1 MHRILSLFL
10 IVPLGWVFCPPVYGG
25 NFLTHQT
32 EHFTLTYTAQDK
44 RIVDRLLPEIEE
56 IRGKIIADTGKDF
69 RGKTAVLIAPTI
81 ESFRKL
87 QAGNGEI
94 PLWAAGVAYPESNL
108 IILRSPFSVKAG
120 HPDPVEIFAH
130 ELTHVAIGR
139 ALPGKKV
146 PFWLGEGLAMYESRE
161 WDFSRTAVLIRAVL
175 TDTLIPLSRLTTDFP
190 SERDRAELA
199 YAESFLFVSF
209 LINHIGRNAFH
220 RFILDYSDHGD
231 SEGALRRA
239 TGLSSL
245 ELEHEWLAYLK
256 LRISWFPV
264 LTSAT
269 ALWFVATIIFI
280 TGYMRKRKQG
290 LVTLRRWEEEE
301 GPVHGSKEQ

>member
-10 IVPLGWVFCPPVYGG
+10 IVPLGWAFCPPVYGES
-25 NFLTHQT
+25 FLTHQT

-81 ESFRKL
+81 ESFRNSRQETEKSPVGRGL
-87 QAGNGEI
+87 
-94 PLWAAGVAYPESNL
+94 LPESNL

-139 ALPGKKV
+139 ALPGKST
-146 PFWLGEGLAMYESRE
+146 LLAWGRPGPCTNRGNGILPDGGPHPGSPDGYP
-161 WDFSRTAVLIRAVL
+161 D
-175 TDTLIPLSRLTTDFP
+175 PLSRLTTDFP

-199 YAESFLFVSF
+199 YAKVSCSSLFSSTT
-209 LINHIGRNAFH
+209 
-220 RFILDYSDHGD
+220 SDGMPF
-231 SEGALRRA
+231 
-239 TGLSSL
+239 TVLSS
-245 ELEHEWLAYLK
+245 
-256 LRISWFPV
+256 I
-264 LTSAT
+264 T
-269 ALWFVATIIFI
+269 AITAIPRSTPAGDGPFI
-280 TGYMRKRKQG
+280 ARTRTRMAC
-290 LVTLRRWEEEE
+290 L
-301 GPVHGSKEQ
+301 P